1 MTGRKVDLRR
11 VGAVTLACVVVFTL
25 GSAASGVGRASSI
38 AAGGAVILVNYHLI
52 RILVSQLMRPRLA
65 KGWTLVLFTLKFVL
79 FFGLVAGAFYRLPIE
94 PLSFAVGASLLLLAV
109 LVEALIL
116 GEPLA
121 AVDGVSASTAAH
133 HDDD

>member
-1 MTGRKVDLRR
+1 MTARRVDLRR
-11 VGAVTLACVVVFTL
+11 VGNLTLALTAACVL
-25 GSAASGVGRASSI
+25 GSSAVGVGRPASV

-65 KGWTLVLFTLKFVL
+65 KAWTSFLFTLKFVL

-94 PLSFAVGASLLLLAV
+94 PVSFAVGASQLLLAI

-116 GEPLA
+116 GDPVE
-121 AVDGVSASTAAH
+121 AVREDVSDTRATH
-133 HDDD
+133 